1 MAEKRVSVRLAAV
14 GGRQV
19 RAELEGVGEAGAR
32 GFGRLSREMEAANA
46 RLAAFARRVR
56 VAAAAAVAA
65 ATAAGVAMVRSGLQT
80 VDAQAKLAQSLG
92 TTVASIQALERAGE
106 LAGVSMSGI
115 EQATKDLTRRLSQA
129 AAGTGPAVAALERLG
144 LSASALLALPLDE
157 RVGRINQAIE
167 DFVPAAERAADP
179 GGACGL

>member
-1 MAEKRVSVRLAAV
+1 MAEKRVSVRLVAE

-32 GFGRLSREMEAANA
+32 GFGRLSREMDLANA
-46 RLAAFARRVR
+46 RVAAFARRATL
-56 VAAAAAVAA
+56 AAAA
-65 ATAAGVAMVRSGLQT
+65 ATAALAAAGAAMIRSGLQT

-92 TTVASIQALERAGE
+92 TTVASIQTLERAGE

-129 AAGTGPAVAALERLG
+129 AAGTGPAADALDRLG
-144 LSASALLALPLDE
+144 LSASDLIALPLDQ
-157 RVGRINQAIE
+157 RVGAINAAI
-167 DFVPAAERAADP
+167 AELR
-179 GGACGL
+179 ACG